1 MEYLGDI
8 RVLVD
13 VCLKV
18 LFEYELYDRLNG
30 MNSFMLFYYGLLN
43 RSSRK
48 NNFEVVSCPTIIS
61 SFVLRY

>member
-13 VCLKV
+13 KYLKV
-18 LFEYELYDRLNG
+18 LFWYELYERLNG
-30 MNSFMLFYYGLLN
+30 KNSFVLFYYGLLN
-43 RSSRK
+43 RLIRK
-48 NNFEVVSCPTIIS
+48 NNFVVVSYPTIIS

>member
-13 VCLKV
+13 LYLKV
-18 LFEYELYDRLNG
+18 LFYYELYDRLNVK
-30 MNSFMLFYYGLLN
+30 NSFMLFYYGLLN
-43 RSSRK
+43 RSIRK
-48 NNFEVVSCPTIIS
+48 DNFEVVSYPTIIS